1 MPKLGPYRMI
11 SHTTTAWYSTPLQ
24 ISRGQNTPLQTET
37 LHDALRHRS
46 RYQKST
52 PRRTKGK
59 LQSTEGVEAWS

>member
-1 MPKLGPYRMI
+1 MKILKYAI
-11 SHTTTAWYSTPLQ
+11 LIDTTTAWYSTPLQ